1 VADELAAAEV
11 FGASLLEVGFP
22 HPKEDFSDRHY
33 LGLWDALASR
43 GVFLTGDGDSDNHH
57 ATADG
62 WLHGNNFVTF
72 VGLPEDTPATEESIV
87 ASLVRGSCFAADPTA
102 CRHLSL
108 TAGDRPMGSILVGAL
123 LLVAGSWLHRHPM
136 MIASVL
142 GVVLGIVVL
151 KQGWQASKDAQR
163 IKRGGGMWIP
173 GAVLAAAE
181 LLIGVR
187 LIFSPLSISRL
198 VLTVAGIAMVVC
210 GVCNLVAYHKSTQYI
225 PGAGH
230 IIDADE

>member
-1 VADELAAAEV
+1 MTLTGENAMMDAKKGVFALRNIDWRSMLRYESGSVLMIV
-11 FGASLLEVGFP
+11 FGILLAMNPDIASAMVSTVLGWIIIAAGVAMLISGFTN
-22 HPKEDFSDRHY
+22 
-33 LGLWDALASR
+33 SR
-43 GVFLTGDGDSDNHH
+43 D
-57 ATADG
+57 
-62 WLHGNNFVTF
+62 
-72 VGLPEDTPATEESIV
+72 
-87 ASLVRGSCFAADPTA
+87 
-102 CRHLSL
+102 
-108 TAGDRPMGSILVGAL
+108 MGSILIGAL

>member
-1 VADELAAAEV
+1 MTLTGETAMMESKKGVFALKNIDWRRMLRCESGSVLMIV
-11 FGASLLEVGFP
+11 FGALLAMNPDIASAMVSTVLGWVIIAAGVAMLITGFTAGQNVG
-22 HPKEDFSDRHY
+22 
-33 LGLWDALASR
+33 
-43 GVFLTGDGDSDNHH
+43 
-57 ATADG
+57 
-62 WLHGNNFVTF
+62 
-72 VGLPEDTPATEESIV
+72 SIV
-87 ASLVRGSCFAADPTA
+87 IGA
-102 CRHLSL
+102 
-108 TAGDRPMGSILVGAL
+108 ILL
-123 LLVAGSWLHRHPM
+123 IAGSWLHRHPM

-142 GVVLGIVVL
+142 GVILGIVVL

-173 GAVLAAAE
+173 GAVLAVAQ
-181 LLIGVR
+181 LLVGVR

>member
-1 VADELAAAEV
+1 MTLTGETAMMESKKGVFALKYIDWRRMLRCESGSVLMIV
-11 FGASLLEVGFP
+11 FGALLAMNPDIASAMVSTVLGWVIIAAGVAMLITGFTAGQNVG
-22 HPKEDFSDRHY
+22 
-33 LGLWDALASR
+33 
-43 GVFLTGDGDSDNHH
+43 
-57 ATADG
+57 
-62 WLHGNNFVTF
+62 
-72 VGLPEDTPATEESIV
+72 SIV
-87 ASLVRGSCFAADPTA
+87 IGA
-102 CRHLSL
+102 
-108 TAGDRPMGSILVGAL
+108 ILL
-123 LLVAGSWLHRHPM
+123 IAGSWLHRHPM

-142 GVVLGIVVL
+142 GVILGIVVL

-173 GAVLAAAE
+173 GAVLAVAQ
-181 LLIGVR
+181 LLVGVR